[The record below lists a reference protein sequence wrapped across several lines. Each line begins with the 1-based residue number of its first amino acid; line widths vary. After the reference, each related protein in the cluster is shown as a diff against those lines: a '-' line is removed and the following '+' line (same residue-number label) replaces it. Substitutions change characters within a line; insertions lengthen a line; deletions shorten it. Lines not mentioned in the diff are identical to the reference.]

1 MEVTDARNQ
10 RMKRAVDCS
19 LKKSYLPKDLQ
30 DQQTPWAWYVRV
42 GHPGCAHSA
51 LQSRM
56 AALQDQDGVHAGIS
70 HRVLSGKLAGCKLLL
85 LGADARR
92 SGRSCCTVLFQVLR
106 TLKCSGSKFPA
117 LCTMVSSR
125 TCWYETCLLL
135 QDMWARVQ
143 IENAEKAQLGTGKA
157 YDRQLP

>member
-1 MEVTDARNQ
+1 MQDVDEALRRLPVEVTDARNQ

-92 SGRSCCTVLFQVLR
+92 SGRSILHSTVPSAQDISSAQDLR
-106 TLKCSGSKFPA
+106 FL
-117 LCTMVSSR
+117 LC
-125 TCWYETCLLL
+125 
-135 QDMWARVQ
+135 
-143 IENAEKAQLGTGKA
+143 AQW
-157 YDRQLP
+157 